1 MKQKTIIQIVF
12 VMLILFVIQLIFQ
25 VQLLRKSAAD
35 RIMDFKSKVNVAV
48 QSAMVSLDKSGIA
61 EYHDNEGDEKLI
73 DELQKMTEVLRDVI
87 GDRDPDSPENRE
99 YYEQLLTEV
108 SSENYDFHLYDSVI
122 DVSLRSYGIEF
133 DNVLAFYDETSHRF
147 LFKSDENV
155 ADNVILLEG
164 VSNSYMVVNSNGT
177 VGMLRLIVYFPDLKK
192 HFYSWTLSTWISIAV
207 IVLIMIFSVMI
218 VFFILRH
225 EKESSD
231 LKTAFLNNMTHE
243 LKTPIATIKLV
254 CEAMQDD
261 GFYLDKDSTRG
272 MIKMI
277 EDENNRMYSLVDEM
291 LKSVR
296 ISRGYNIKQTEEV
309 DVHESIEAALSSLS
323 VLADSRN
330 AQITKEFDATDTIV
344 MSQKNNMI
352 GAFSNI
358 IDNAL
363 KYSENVPEICIKTRN
378 VGKNIEISISDK
390 GIGIS
395 KQEQK
400 KVFDEFFRADTGD
413 RHDIKGYGIGL
424 SYVKSVVTHCKGKV
438 SVESELGKGSTF
450 IIQLPLKK

>member
-1 MKQKTIIQIVF
+1 MKQRTIIQIVA
-12 VMLILFVIQLIFQ
+12 VMLVLFVVQLIFQ
-25 VQLLRKSAAD
+25 LQLLRKTATD
-35 RIMDFKSKVNVAV
+35 RIMDFKSKVNIAV
-48 QSAMVSLDKSGIA
+48 QSAMVSLDKSGITD
-61 EYHDNEGDEKLI
+61 YYGKEGDDKLI
-73 DELQKMTEVLRDVI
+73 DELQKMTKVLENVI
-87 GDRDPDSPENRE
+87 GDRDPDLPENRE
-99 YYEQLLTEV
+99 YFEQILTEV

-261 GFYLDKDSTRG
+261 GFSLDKDSTRG

-296 ISRGYNIKQTEEV
+296 ISRGYDIKQTEDV
-309 DVHESIEAALSSLS
+309 DVHEAIKASLSSLS
-323 VLADSRN
+323 VLAESRG
-330 AQITKEFDATDTIV
+330 AQISKEFGATDTV
-344 MSQKNNMI
+344 VVSQKNNLI

-363 KYSENVPEICIKTRN
+363 KYSEDTPEIGIKTQN
-378 VGKNIEISISDK
+378 VGNNIVISISDK

-395 KQEQK
+395 KHDQK

-424 SYVKSVVTHCKGKV
+424 SYVKSVVTHSKGKIEV
-438 SVESELGKGSTF
+438 RSELGKGTTF
-450 IIQLPLKK
+450 IITLPLKK